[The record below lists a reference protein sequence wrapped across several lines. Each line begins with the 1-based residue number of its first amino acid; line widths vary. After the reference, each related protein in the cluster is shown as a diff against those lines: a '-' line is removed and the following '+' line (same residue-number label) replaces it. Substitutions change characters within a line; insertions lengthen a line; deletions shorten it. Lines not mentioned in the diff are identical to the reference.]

1 MTLRVLFWYLGHHFG
16 DHGSRGAPNG
26 HTEAQMAVFIN
37 FKVDLGSL
45 LGPTL
50 GTIL

>member
-26 HTEAQMAVFIN
+26 HTEAQMAVFTG
-37 FKVDLGSL
+37 FKMDLGSL
-45 LGPTL
+45 LGLTL